1 MKNLRKTFFGS
12 VVSLLICF
20 TMLLGT
26 TFAWFTDSV
35 SSTGNVIMSGTLDV
49 DVLHLVDGAY
59 VSLSEGTNHKVF
71 NYDLWEPGYTQVETL
86 KIKNNGNLA
95 LRYQMTVFAEDGTE
109 VLGANNENLADKI
122 EVYMCFGESTA
133 TSAADLADT
142 TKWWSMG
149 RLSQYLDGTVF
160 TSGKMLPAGATY
172 NGPQLGQ
179 DGVMIGECV
188 ASIALHMSEDA
199 GNEYQNLSLGNVYIS
214 LVATQWTF
222 EEDSFDDQYDVN
234 AWDEL
239 LCDHTNTTQTTT
251 YNKTATGHTAVTTEK
266 CNDCHAVISTTTG
279 TEADHVDTNADNVC
293 DVCGYAMTPVTPAHT
308 HSEKWAQDPTGETH
322 TSYCDTNDCDGTF
335 VATINEACADGND
348 ADNLCDKC
356 GRDLTPAVC
365 NHVDANHDGACDL
378 NCGETGLAVSHD
390 GETINYTPNYDGT
403 HNGDYACGVT
413 AVTNEACDP
422 ADGVCDKCG
431 ANNTPVVPAVT
442 TLVSYDFGNY
452 HVTTNQWQNHFGGHD
467 ELSVVDGRLH
477 LEKTDQNILYSLW
490 TILPTLTEG
499 ETYTI
504 SADIYLCDNE
514 YIDGNSQSQT
524 LDSANFTAFV
534 KFNNVDGKVLAKS
547 ERVTVAYG
555 VAETVTFT
563 YTPCDDTSA
572 AVLSFNMDGDS
583 WGRDGISF
591 CIDNVKVTVEGDDAT
606 VEHSYDLNCS
616 SNSDGTHNGAC
627 CICNQI
633 ITTNEA
639 CSDPDWDGDTLCD
652 KCGYDMTL

>member
-35 SSTGNVIMSGTLDV
+35 SSTGNVIASGTLDV

-59 VSLSEGTNHKVF
+59 VSLSENANHKVF

-86 KIKNNGNLA
+86 KIENKGNLA
-95 LRYQMTVFAEDGTE
+95 LRYQMTVFAEDNTE

-122 EVYMCFGESTA
+122 EVYMCFDESTA

-149 RLSQYLDGTVF
+149 TLTQYLNGTVF

-199 GNEYQNLSLGNVYIS
+199 GNEYQNLSLGEVYIS

-239 LCDHTNTTQTTT
+239 L
-251 YNKTATGHTAVTTEK
+251 
-266 CNDCHAVISTTTG
+266 
-279 TEADHVDTNADNVC
+279 
-293 DVCGYAMTPVTPAHT
+293 TPITPAHT
-308 HSEKWAQDPTGETH
+308 HSVKWAQDDTGETH

-335 VATINEACADGND
+335 VATINEACADGN

-378 NCGETGLAVSHD
+378 NCGETNLEVVHD
-390 GETINYTPNYDGT
+390 FSYGYCVCGQAPLFAFETDENNPVVIKNWFEQIFRTDTTDVAAMVTAMQTPNAQLVIKYVGEENVITHISIGAPMPWDPHGYYLGTPVSSEYDGT
-403 HNGDYACGVT
+403 YRYVTYSNTDVLGVLAAC
-413 AVTNEACDP
+413 
-422 ADGVCDKCG
+422 K
-431 ANNTPVVPAVT
+431 
-442 TLVSYDFGNY
+442 
-452 HVTTNQWQNHFGGHD
+452 
-467 ELSVVDGRLH
+467 
-477 LEKTDQNILYSLW
+477 
-490 TILPTLTEG
+490 
-499 ETYTI
+499 
-504 SADIYLCDNE
+504 
-514 YIDGNSQSQT
+514 DGNNVSL
-524 LDSANFTAFV
+524 LDQAASFAIEDNLPNHDSTEYVEANATKVYAV
-534 KFNNVDGKVLAKS
+534 YVIIPNN
-547 ERVTVAYG
+547 
-555 VAETVTFT
+555 
-563 YTPCDDTSA
+563 
-572 AVLSFNMDGDS
+572 
-583 WGRDGISF
+583 
-591 CIDNVKVTVEGDDAT
+591 
-606 VEHSYDLNCS
+606 
-616 SNSDGTHNGAC
+616 
-627 CICNQI
+627 
-633 ITTNEA
+633 
-639 CSDPDWDGDTLCD
+639 
-652 KCGYDMTL
+652 